1 MPGEGL
7 EADLVAG
14 VIDAEA
20 RVVKLLEEEDGAAL
34 EVHVLARN
42 RVLKVHECR
51 QLLERFT
58 VATDLKLWGY
68 TVHTVVSIVV
78 NGVADALV
86 QNNAGKHLQISS
98 RVL

>member
-68 TVHTVVSIVV
+68 TMHTVVSIV

-86 QNNAGKHLQISS
+86 QNIAGKHLQISS